1 MNSISA
7 DSKKKVMVWSTQF
20 GLGGFY
26 SGVCLLDVIIQEIQL
41 DTNVTTSM
49 ISTKLPNLDIYIH
62 TVVNDITRFNE
73 YLIQLIDTLSPRG
86 ETTQYILTNTFKGY
100 GDCAD
105 Q

>member
-1 MNSISA
+1 
-7 DSKKKVMVWSTQF
+7 MVWSTQF
-20 GLGGFY
+20 GLGGVY
-26 SGVCLLDVIIQEIQL
+26 YRLCLLDVIIQEIQL

-86 ETTQYILTNTFKGY
+86 ETTKYILMNLFKGY

-105 Q
+105 QSFVEYI